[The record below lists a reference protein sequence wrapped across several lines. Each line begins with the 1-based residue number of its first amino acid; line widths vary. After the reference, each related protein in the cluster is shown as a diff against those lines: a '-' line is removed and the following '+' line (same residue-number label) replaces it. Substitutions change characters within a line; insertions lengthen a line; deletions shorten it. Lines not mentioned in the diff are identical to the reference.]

1 MRISTVTMFESGLTS
16 MNSQQGKLMHVE
28 QQLASGRRVVNPSDD
43 PQAASRAVGVSQSL
57 AVSQQYADAR
67 ISAGNA
73 LAQEESV
80 LNSVSDGI
88 ASAKTLIIQASS
100 DTLSD
105 ADRASVAAS
114 LKGIYENL
122 LGLANTTNGNGTYL
136 FGGYKDDA
144 PPFVKES
151 GGVAYKGDLGVR
163 EQQVDSSR
171 KMPVG
176 DSGKAIFESVHN
188 GAGYV
193 ATAGANNG
201 SVTFT
206 GPARVDAADPGYGDE
221 YKINF
226 ADLDSDGVVTYSIV
240 DGNDDPVDIAGVAQT
255 DMTYTPGET
264 LSFGGLSITL
274 EGTPAAGDTITMA
287 KAEDKS
293 IFSTLES
300 VIAALDAPAETDAQ
314 KAARRNTMSTVSRE
328 LDNSLDNVLT
338 VRASVG
344 ARLNELDVLDSVG
357 GNRSLNYESTLSDLV
372 DLDYG
377 RAITD
382 YKIRQIGLQAAQKV
396 FTEIQGMSLFDRL

>member
-43 PQAASRAVGVSQSL
+43 PQAASRAVGVSQSM

-67 ISAGNA
+67 ITAGNA

-122 LGLANTTNGNGTYL
+122 LGLANTTNGNGNYL

-176 DSGKAIFESVHN
+176 DSGKAIFESVHS

-193 ATAGANNG
+193 ATAKNDASGNNG
-201 SVTFT
+201 NVTFT
-206 GPARVDAADPGYGDE
+206 GPTRVDAAAAGYGDE
-221 YKINF
+221 YEISF
-226 ADLDSDGVVTYSIV
+226 SDDKHYTVTNKTTNSTVI
-240 DGNDDPVDIAGVAQT
+240 G
-255 DMTYTPGET
+255 PGEEYKAGES
-264 LSFGGLSITL
+264 LEFGGISITL
-274 EGTPAAGDTITMA
+274 EGTPAATDTITMA
-287 KAEDKS
+287 KAEDRS
-293 IFSTLES
+293 VFSTLENA
-300 VIAALDAPAETDAQ
+300 IKALDTSAETPAD

>member
-1 MRISTVTMFESGLTS
+1 MRISTVTMFDSGLSS
-16 MNSQQGKLMHVE
+16 MNSQQAKLMHVD

-43 PQAASRAVGVSQSL
+43 PQAASRAVNVSQSM

-88 ASAKTLIIQASS
+88 ASAKTLIIQASN

-105 ADRASVAAS
+105 ADRASVATE
-114 LKGIYENL
+114 LKGIYENM
-122 LGLANTTNGNGTYL
+122 LGLANSSNGNGTYL

-144 PPFVKES
+144 PPFIKDANGNVDYQGHDK
-151 GGVAYKGDLGVR
+151 VR
-163 EQQVDSSR
+163 KQQVDASR
-171 KMPVG
+171 QMPVG
-176 DSGKAIFESVHN
+176 DSGSTIFESVHS
-188 GAGYV
+188 GASYV
-193 ATAGANNG
+193 STAGANNG
-201 SVTFT
+201 NVTFT
-206 GPARVDAADPGYGDE
+206 GPTRVDAAAAGYGDE
-221 YKINF
+221 YTISF
-226 ADLDSDGVVTYSIV
+226 ADNGGTLEYTVTNTTT
-240 DGNDDPVDIAGVAQT
+240 GNTVPGHTGEA
-255 DMTYTPGET
+255 YTSGASLE
-264 LSFGGLSITL
+264 FAGLSITL
-274 EGTPAAGDTITMA
+274 EGTPAAGDEISMA
-287 KAEDKS
+287 KAKDQS

-300 VIAALDAPAETDAQ
+300 AIAALDAPAETPAD
-314 KAARRNTMSTVSRE
+314 KAARRNTLSTVSRE

-357 GNRSLNYESTLSDLV
+357 SNRSVNYESTLSDLV

-382 YKIRQIGLQAAQKV
+382 YKIRQVGLQAAQKV

>member
-1 MRISTVTMFESGLTS
+1 MRISTVTMFESGLTA
-16 MNSQQGKLMHVE
+16 MNRQQGSLMHVD
-28 QQLASGRRVVNPSDD
+28 QQIASGRRVVNPSDD

-57 AVSQQYADAR
+57 AVSKQHEDAR
-67 ISAGNA
+67 ISVGNA
-73 LAQEESV
+73 LNQEESV

-88 ASAKTLIIQASS
+88 AGAKRLIIQASNG
-100 DTLSD
+100 TLSD
-105 ADRASVAAS
+105 ADRASVAAE

-122 LGLANTTNGNGTYL
+122 LGQANTTNGNGNYL

-144 PPFVKES
+144 PPFVKNAE
-151 GGVAYKGDLGVR
+151 GNVEYKGHDTVR
-163 EQQVDSSR
+163 NQQVDSSR
-171 KMPVG
+171 EMPIG
-176 DSGKAIFESVHN
+176 DSGKAIFEGVH
-188 GAGYV
+188 GGSGYV
-193 ATAGANNG
+193 ATAKIVDG
-201 SVTFT
+201 SNLTFT
-206 GPARVDAADPGYGDE
+206 GPTRVDAAADGYGDE
-221 YKINF
+221 YEISF
-226 ADLDSDGVVTYSIV
+226 SDDKYYTVTNKTTGDIV
-240 DGNDDPVDIAGVAQT
+240 LGPNEG
-255 DMTYTPGET
+255 YET
-264 LSFGGLSITL
+264 GKSLEFGGLSITL
-274 EGTPAAGDTITMA
+274 EGKPADGDSISMG
-287 KAEDKS
+287 KAQDRS

-300 VIAALDAPAETDAQ
+300 AIAALDTTTETGTAQ
-314 KAARRNTMSTVSRE
+314 ANLRNTLSTASRE

>member
-1 MRISTVTMFESGLTS
+1 MRISTVTMFDSGLAS
-16 MNSQQGKLMHVE
+16 MNRQQSKLMHVD

-43 PQAASRAVGVSQSL
+43 PQAASRAVNVAQSM

-67 ISAGNA
+67 ISASNA
-73 LAQEESV
+73 LAQGESV

-88 ASAKTLIIQASS
+88 ASAKTLIIQASN

-105 ADRASVAAS
+105 ADRASVATE

-144 PPFVKES
+144 PPFVKDAAGNVE
-151 GGVAYKGDLGVR
+151 YKGHDNVR
-163 EQQVDSSR
+163 KQQVDASR
-171 KMPVG
+171 QMPVG
-176 DSGKAIFESVHN
+176 DSGSAIFESVHS

-193 ATAGANNG
+193 STAAGANTG

-206 GPARVDAADPGYGDE
+206 GPTRVDASAAGYGED
-221 YKINF
+221 YTVTFSNPSTYTIT
-226 ADLDSDGVVTYSIV
+226 DGA
-240 DGNDDPVDIAGVAQT
+240 GNDVPGHVNAA
-255 DMTYTPGET
+255 YTPGDSLE
-264 LSFGGLSITL
+264 FAGLSITL
-274 EGTPAAGDTITMA
+274 EGTPAAGDSISMA
-287 KAEDKS
+287 KAEDRS

-300 VIAALDAPAETDAQ
+300 AIAALDTSAETPAA
-314 KAARRNTMSTVSRE
+314 KAARRNTLSTVSRE

-357 GNRSLNYESTLSDLV
+357 SNRSVNYESTLSDLV

-382 YKIRQIGLQAAQKV
+382 YKIRQVGLQAAQKV

>member
-1 MRISTVTMFESGLTS
+1 MRISTVTMFESGLTA
-16 MNSQQGKLMHVE
+16 MNRQQGKLMHVD

-43 PQAASRAVGVSQSL
+43 PQAASRAVNVSQSM

-67 ISAGNA
+67 ISTGNA

-105 ADRASVAAS
+105 ADRASVATE

-176 DSGKAIFESVHN
+176 DSGVAIFERVHN

-193 ATAGANNG
+193 ATAGTNNG

-206 GPARVDAADPGYGDE
+206 GPTRVDAADSGYGDG
-221 YKINF
+221 YAISF
-226 ADLDSDGVVTYSIV
+226 ADNAGTLEYTVTNTSTGSTV
-240 DGNDDPVDIAGVAQT
+240 PGKAGVE
-255 DMTYTPGET
+255 YTPGET

-274 EGTPAAGDTITMA
+274 EGTPVAGDTISMA
-287 KAEDKS
+287 KAEDQS

-300 VIAALDAPAETDAQ
+300 AIAALDAPAETATE
-314 KAARRNTMSTVSRE
+314 KAARRNTLSTVSRE

-382 YKIRQIGLQAAQKV
+382 YKIRQVGLQAAQKV